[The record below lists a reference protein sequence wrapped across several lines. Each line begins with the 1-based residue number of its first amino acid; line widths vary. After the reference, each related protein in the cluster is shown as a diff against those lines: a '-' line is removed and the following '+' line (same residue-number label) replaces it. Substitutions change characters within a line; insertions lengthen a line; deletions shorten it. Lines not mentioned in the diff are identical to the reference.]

1 MALNLESARVN
12 GLGDAFNRAGSLGP
26 IVLASPREF
35 NMFLF
40 CVLNPGARSRVAG
53 AAQDLVPSC
62 FQMSQLNPTVQLE
75 RLLMG
80 TRLPATTTVQLE
92 LLPAGVRPG
101 ACGEEE
107 DREGFGGV
115 DSEGFSEYDE
125 EVGSPPAGRP
135 GEQSVSPST
144 PLRFEFGL
152 GDSLLIHAH
161 FAALDYMRVLRE
173 LVASASDVQEGRT
186 QAVVLLLGSWGSG

>member
-1 MALNLESARVN
+1 MN
-12 GLGDAFNRAGSLGP
+12 GLGDALARAGSLGP

-35 NMFLF
+35 NTFLF
-40 CVLNPGARSRVAG
+40 CVLNPGARSRAAG

-80 TRLPATTTVQLE
+80 AHLPATTTVQLE

-101 ACGEEE
+101 ARGEEEE

-115 DSEGFSEYDE
+115 DSEGFSECDE
-125 EVGSPPAGRP
+125 EVGSPP
-135 GEQSVSPST
+135 
-144 PLRFEFGL
+144 
-152 GDSLLIHAH
+152 
-161 FAALDYMRVLRE
+161 
-173 LVASASDVQEGRT
+173 
-186 QAVVLLLGSWGSG
+186 SWPPR